1 MEASTGSLKSYS
13 GYLYLATDEKRELQT
28 IIKRAAL
35 AAREKER
42 QIAQQVAQQLAQEYA
57 TKEKALK
64 RKADEALEDLR
75 AKEEV
80 MSYLNPPKC
89 AKNDYMERKPAKYVF
104 KCMDGDIQIPAYG
117 LRTDF
122 YIKERISYL

>member
-1 MEASTGSLKSYS
+1 MEALKSYS
-13 GYLYLATDEKRELQT
+13 GYPYLSSDEKRELQT
-28 IIKRAAL
+28 IIERAVL
-35 AAREKER
+35 AAREQER
-42 QIAQQVAQQLAQEYA
+42 QKVTQEYA
-57 TKEKALK
+57 SKEKALK
-64 RKADEALEDLR
+64 RKADEAVEDLR

-80 MSYLNPPKC
+80 MSYLKPPKC

-122 YIKERISYL
+122 YIQDRISYL